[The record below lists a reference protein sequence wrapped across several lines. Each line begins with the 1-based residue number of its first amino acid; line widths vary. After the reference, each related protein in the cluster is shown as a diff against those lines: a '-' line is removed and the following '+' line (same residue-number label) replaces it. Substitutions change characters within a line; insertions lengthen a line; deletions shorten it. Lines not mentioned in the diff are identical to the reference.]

1 MEITF
6 NIVDRVTPLSGYNR
20 KAAFLF
26 QGGLVAIEIFLDV
39 LFVVALFLL
48 LWNVNIVA
56 LNRGVPNIRTAPAI
70 RKKIIALLQEHEAA
84 RADRTQ
90 PYIIYDIGSGNGLFS
105 RQIAREMP
113 QAKVIGIEI
122 SGPAYA
128 WSVMMKRRLKLDNLQ
143 YKNTDI
149 FKYDIRDAGAVV
161 LFFYQLDKLG
171 KKLHDELKPGTLV
184 TSNKFRLGD
193 GWNPVQSLKVF
204 TLYPFQKRLFVYY
217 KTSLQ
222 YLMLSGLI

>member
-1 MEITF
+1 M
-6 NIVDRVTPLSGYNR
+6 
-20 KAAFLF
+20 
-26 QGGLVAIEIFLDV
+26 FLDC
-39 LFVVALFLL
+39 LFVVTLFLL
-48 LWNVNIVA
+48 LWNVNILVF
-56 LNRGVPNIRTAPAI
+56 NRGIPNIRTAPAI

-84 RADRTQ
+84 RADRSQ
-90 PYIIYDIGSGNGLFS
+90 PYIVYDLGSGNGLFA

-113 QAKVIGIEI
+113 QAKVIGVEV
-122 SGPAYA
+122 SGPSYD
-128 WSVMMKRRLKLDNLQ
+128 WSMMMKKRMKIDNLD
-143 YKNTDI
+143 YKHADVFTH
-149 FKYDIRDAGAVV
+149 DIRDASAVV

-222 YLMLSGLI
+222 YLVLSGLM

>member
-1 MEITF
+1 M
-6 NIVDRVTPLSGYNR
+6 S
-20 KAAFLF
+20 
-26 QGGLVAIEIFLDV
+26 IEIFLDV
-39 LFVVALFLL
+39 LFVVALALL

-70 RKKIIALLQEHEAA
+70 RKKIIALLREHEAA

-90 PYIIYDIGSGNGLFS
+90 PYVIYDIGSGNGLFS

-113 QAKVIGIEI
+113 QAKVVGIEI

-128 WSVMMKRRLKLDNLQ
+128 WSVMMKRRLKIDNLH
-143 YKNTDI
+143 YKNADI
-149 FKYDIRDAGAVV
+149 FKSDISDANAVV

-171 KKLHDELKPGTLV
+171 KKLHEELKPGTLI

-193 GWNPVQSLKVF
+193 GWTPAQSLKVW

-217 KTSLQ
+217 KASLQ
-222 YLMLSGLI
+222 SMLLAGII